1 MCLYGG
7 AGVRFERERD
17 WNRTGEVQA
26 QLTVDQTV
34 STVPARVTGNVQVT
48 SLKVGIC
55 KSDYLWYGRTK
66 CAKLES
72 ASWTLRWYVVTF
84 DGWFHVLH
92 EWFHVL
98 LFYTNA
104 CCGYTY
110 G

>member
-34 STVPARVTGNVQVT
+34 STVPARVMKVAQVA

-55 KSDYLWYGRTK
+55 KSDYL
-66 CAKLES
+66 
-72 ASWTLRWYVVTF
+72 
-84 DGWFHVLH
+84 
-92 EWFHVL
+92 
-98 LFYTNA
+98 
-104 CCGYTY
+104 
-110 G
+110 